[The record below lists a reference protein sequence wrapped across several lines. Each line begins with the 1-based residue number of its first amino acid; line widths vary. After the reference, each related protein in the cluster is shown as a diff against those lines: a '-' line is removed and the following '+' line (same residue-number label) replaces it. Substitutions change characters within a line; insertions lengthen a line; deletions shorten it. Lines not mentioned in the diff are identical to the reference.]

1 MVLRW
6 VAKIMKREKQ
16 KTYNSKTA
24 RERGGASMG
33 ADRWVLVAST
43 PSTEKGNGFA
53 SRHSVDKK
61 DKWSFCSDGWRSLGS
76 WWPELCWQKGKGRTV
91 GEAKTVIGEKF
102 GGKDQI
108 EKWGKWKQEARD
120 FGLNVMH
127 FLFFF
132 LIKWDCH
139 IGKGRAGDG

>member
-1 MVLRW
+1 MQTSKRERNEATFMKITADPCSKSALRQNLQKMTPKLKLETLKNPKAKLKPDTSKIHKSLNFSTKQLLMVLRW

-16 KTYNSKTA
+16 KTHNSKPA

-61 DKWSFCSDGWRSLGS
+61 DK
-76 WWPELCWQKGKGRTV
+76 
-91 GEAKTVIGEKF
+91 
-102 GGKDQI
+102 
-108 EKWGKWKQEARD
+108 
-120 FGLNVMH
+120 
-127 FLFFF
+127 
-132 LIKWDCH
+132 
-139 IGKGRAGDG
+139 